1 MTANLPG
8 QSVALCGQP
17 IQVAAWGS
25 HSAGMRRSLIGQEPV
40 LNVAVSVS
48 AAIAQ
53 KRPVTADFF
62 YAREV
67 DLRHDVLF
75 LLSRFGDDDAER
87 IAHERMAPE
96 LDPGAFT
103 AELLV

>member
-1 MTANLPG
+1 MTGNLPG

-25 HSAGMRRSLIGQEPV
+25 HSAGMRRSLIGQEPM
-40 LNVAVSVS
+40 LNVAVSVG

-53 KRPVTADFF
+53 KRPVTADLFN
-62 YAREV
+62 ALECH
-67 DLRHDVLF
+67 LRHDVLF
-75 LLSRFGDDDAER
+75 LLSCFSDHDAER
-87 IAHERMAPE
+87 IAQERVAPE

-103 AELLV
+103 A